1 MTRTRSRFGGAAT
14 VLLAGGVAGVVA
26 LTATPASAGGQGTTM
41 TRLFAPVDIGA
52 DLSGLPD
59 SERRALGHIIDA
71 ARVMDGIF
79 LEQVWAG
86 NPAML
91 ISLNGDRSAA
101 GRAALDYFL
110 LNKGPWA
117 RIENDR
123 PFVAGA
129 PPKPEGANYY
139 PAGAT
144 RDEVAAWLDG
154 LEGPA
159 RADATG
165 FFTTIRRDPAG
176 GFASVPYSLE
186 YEGPLAIAAAHLLAA
201 ARATADP
208 SLRRYLETRAA
219 AFASNDYYESDV
231 AWMELDSAIEPTIGP
246 YEVYEDEWFNYKAAF
261 EAFVTIRDAAET
273 ATLERFG
280 AELQGLED
288 TLPIDPRFRNPALG
302 ALAPIRVVN
311 VVFTAGDANSGVQTA
326 AFNLPN
332 DERVVREKGSK
343 RVMLKN
349 VQEAKFQRVL
359 TPIAQVTLR
368 PAEQREVSFEAFFT
382 HILMHELMHGL
393 GPGTITVGGRRSTV
407 RQQLRETYSTI
418 EEAKADVAGLW
429 ALRELID
436 RGVVDVA
443 RAQHVHHVPRLDVP
457 LDPLR
462 HRRGARPRRG
472 HPAQH
477 VPRRRRR
484 GRRRRRAFR
493 HRPRPHPRHRHRP
506 HPRAHDGA
514 GHRRPRRRAADSG
527 DPGGRDS
534 RGAAG
539 AGPARAHPHRH
550 PAPLRHRRGAGGCR
564 PVRTFTRRR
573 DPISARAPADEDSD
587 PAPTAGSAA
596 PMRRNA
602 GPGGRAQPAPR
613 PGAAEAAGC

>member
-1 MTRTRSRFGGAAT
+1 MAKSRRPFGGVGT
-14 VLLAGGVAGVVA
+14 VLLAAAVAGA
-26 LTATPASAGGQGTTM
+26 LTGATAAAGGQGTTM

-59 SERRALGHIIDA
+59 SERRALGHVIDA

-86 NPAML
+86 NPATL
-91 ISLNGDRSAA
+91 ISLAEDRSAA
-101 GRAALDYFL
+101 GLAALDYFL
-110 LNKGPWA
+110 LNKGPWS
-117 RIENDR
+117 RIENNR
-123 PFVAGA
+123 PFVAGV

-144 RDEVAAWLDG
+144 REEVAAWLDG

-159 RADATG
+159 RAAATSY
-165 FFTTIRRDPAG
+165 FTTIRRAPDG
-176 GFASVPYSLE
+176 RFTSVPYSVE
-186 YEGPLAIAAAHLLAA
+186 YQGPLAIAAAHLLAA

-208 SLRRYLETRAA
+208 TLRRYLETRAA
-219 AFASNDYYESDV
+219 AFASNDYYDSDV
-231 AWMELDSAIEPTIGP
+231 AWMELDSAVEPTIGP

-288 TLPIDPRFRNPALG
+288 TLPIDPGFRNPALG

-332 DERVVREKGSK
+332 DERVVREHGSK

-359 TPIAQVTLR
+359 TPIARVTLR

-393 GPGTITVGGRRSTV
+393 GPGTITVDGRRTTV
-407 RQQLRETYSTI
+407 RQELRETHSTI

-436 RGVVDVA
+436 RGVVDRSLERSMYTTFLASTFRSIRFGIDSAHGRGIAVQLNTFLDA
-443 RAQHVHHVPRLDVP
+443 GAVTVDVDGRFAIDHGRIRDTVTALTRELMTVQATGDFAAAQRILET
-457 LDPLR
+457 
-462 HRRGARPRRG
+462 RGVVT
-472 HPAQH
+472 PA
-477 VPRRRRR
+477 V
-484 GRRRRRAFR
+484 RRALDR
-493 HRPRPHPRHRHRP
+493 LGHIPIDIQPRFVTAETLAVDPR
-506 HPRAHDGA
+506 
-514 GHRRPRRRAADSG
+514 
-527 DPGGRDS
+527 
-534 RGAAG
+534 
-539 AGPARAHPHRH
+539 
-550 PAPLRHRRGAGGCR
+550 
-564 PVRTFTRRR
+564 
-573 DPISARAPADEDSD
+573 
-587 PAPTAGSAA
+587 
-596 PMRRNA
+596 
-602 GPGGRAQPAPR
+602 
-613 PGAAEAAGC
+613 